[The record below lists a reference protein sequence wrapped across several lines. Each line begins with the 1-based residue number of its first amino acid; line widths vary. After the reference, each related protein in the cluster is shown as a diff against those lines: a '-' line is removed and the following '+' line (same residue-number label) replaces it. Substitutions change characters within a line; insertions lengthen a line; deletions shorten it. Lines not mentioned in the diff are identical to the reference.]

1 MSNFI
6 LNPICIQLSNPI
18 DIRVALQEL
27 KQLLTSYSFWYLVRF
42 HLKINWNELMLPNS
56 CISHTPKLGISDV
69 GLLNTVFIWISISFF
84 WNMMQFSR
92 ETMKMVVESKIF
104 I

>member
-27 KQLLTSYSFWYLVRF
+27 KQLLKQAIVSDTLSDFI
-42 HLKINWNELMLPNS
+42 LK
-56 CISHTPKLGISDV
+56 
-69 GLLNTVFIWISISFF
+69 SIEM
-84 WNMMQFSR
+84 N
-92 ETMKMVVESKIF
+92 
-104 I
+104 